1 MPAGSL
7 GQDFF
12 NKRRIAPHSVEYRA
26 ANRPELGV
34 TGHIAQSIHP
44 VTTRLVRVVHGI
56 WKHRLDC
63 PDKPGND
70 DERRFPL

>member
-7 GQDFF
+7 GQDLTQLP
-12 NKRRIAPHSVEYRA
+12 KERRNRA
-26 ANRPELGV
+26 ANRPELGM

-44 VTTRLVRVVHGI
+44 VTTRLVRVVHAI